1 MNKKIHLSENHT
13 RTLSS
18 SMIVVEK
25 SLMDLENLLLQQ
37 QNSCCFEL
45 VRDIDD
51 DTIASNIT
59 AIQEA
64 KKYICVMAEKYST
77 TKEKLSLQRVINSKR
92 TKIWEILTDTL
103 SWKIKGYGMFPK
115 KYSEE
120 YDADINK
127 LIEITNRIN
136 C

>member
-1 MNKKIHLSENHT
+1 
-13 RTLSS
+13 
-18 SMIVVEK
+18 MIIVEK
-25 SLMDLENLLLQQ
+25 SLMDLEGLLLQQ
-37 QNSCCFEL
+37 HNSCCNEL

-51 DTIASNIT
+51 YTIASNIA

-64 KKYICVMAEKYST
+64 KKYICELAEKYST
-77 TKEKLSLQRVINSKR
+77 TKEKLSLQRVINAKR

-103 SWKIKGYGMFPK
+103 SRKIKGYGTFPK
-115 KYSEE
+115 KYTEE
-120 YDADINK
+120 YDTDINK